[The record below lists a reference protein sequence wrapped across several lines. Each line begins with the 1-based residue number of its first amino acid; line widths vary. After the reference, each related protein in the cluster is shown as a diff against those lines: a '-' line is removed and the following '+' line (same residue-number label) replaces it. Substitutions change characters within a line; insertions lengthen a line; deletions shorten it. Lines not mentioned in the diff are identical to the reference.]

1 MSSKPLELVRGLG
14 LWSAT
19 AIVVG
24 TMIGTGIF
32 LVPSEMAR
40 AAGSVELVFA
50 AWIAGGL
57 LTLFGAFAFSEL
69 GAAIPEAG
77 GPYVFL
83 RRAFGPSWAF
93 LFGWM
98 TAFVERPATAAA
110 VSAGLLLFWSFLM
123 PAVAAPLFLLQVP
136 LPFRTEMYEFQF
148 TLAQPL
154 AVLIILLVT
163 GVNYL
168 GVRLG
173 GRVQV
178 VLTVIKVIAVL
189 LVVILGFT
197 LAPDS
202 PNLPESGLAS
212 PLAGS
217 VGGFLT
223 ALVAALW
230 AYDGWT
236 GVTFV
241 GSEVENPQRN
251 MSRALVGGVLFVG
264 GVYVLANMVYFST
277 LALGGVAQS
286 EHVASDV
293 VERFAGRSAA
303 QWITLAM
310 IISALGT
317 LNSTILSGA
326 RVPYAMARDR
336 IFFQFAGTVHPTFR
350 APGNSLWFQAVLGS
364 IFALTGTFEELF
376 SLVIFAAWI
385 FYALTVAAMLRLRF
399 LEPDLDRPYRAW
411 GYPWAQILFII
422 AGLALTVNLWLDSP
436 IRSSIGLLLILS
448 GLIFYRRW
456 QKTGVGA
463 P

>member
-32 LVPSEMAR
+32 LVPSEMAQ

-50 AWIAGGL
+50 AWIVGGT
-57 LTLFGAFAFSEL
+57 LTLFGAFAFAEL

-83 RRAFGPSWAF
+83 RRGFSPAWAF

-98 TAFVERPATAAA
+98 TAIVERPATAAA

-123 PAVAAPLFLLQVP
+123 PAVATPLFMLQIP
-136 LPFRTEMYEFQF
+136 LPFQAELYEFRF

-154 AVLIILLVT
+154 AVLVILLVT

-178 VLTVIKVIAVL
+178 VLTVIKVVAVL
-189 LVVILGFT
+189 LVVVFGLT
-197 LAPDS
+197 LASEEATP
-202 PNLPESGLAS
+202 
-212 PLAGS
+212 AGPVLTGT

-241 GSEVENPQRN
+241 GSEVENPHKN

-264 GVYVLANMVYFST
+264 AVYVLANIVYFSI
-277 LALGGVAQS
+277 LSLGGVAQS

-293 VERFAGRSAA
+293 VEQFAGRGAA

-310 IISALGT
+310 VVSALGT

-326 RVPYAMARDR
+326 RVPYAMAHDGL
-336 IFFQFAGTVHPTFR
+336 FFDFARQIHPTFR
-350 APGNSLWFQAVLGS
+350 VPGNSLWFQAGMGS
-364 IFALTGTFEELF
+364 LFALTGTFEELF
-376 SLVIFAAWI
+376 SLVIFAGWI
-385 FYALTVAAMLRLRF
+385 FYGLTVAALFSLRRREPN
-399 LEPDLDRPYRAW
+399 LERPYRAW
-411 GYPWAQILFII
+411 GYPWAQILFVMG
-422 AGLALTVNLWLDSP
+422 ALALTVNLWLELP
-436 IRSSIGLLLILS
+436 VRSSIGLLLILS
-448 GLIFYRRW
+448 GLLFYRRW
-456 QKTGVGA
+456 RKA
-463 P
+463 